1 MESNRQEFYPIVHF
15 LWVKFRWRTY
25 VLVTSGILGLFVN
38 TMTADGKYFCYKTEM
53 FTQAI
58 QMQLFEKPKIF
69 YQFFIAFLEST
80 WNFQHFEKAIK
91 HSSTM
96 SAILDSERS
105 CYLNVLNAMFWT
117 PLGVYNFLLYFCN
130 LHQILNILKRS
141 IKLIPQLYRIL
152 FTPKDLVT

>member
-1 MESNRQEFYPIVHF
+1 MENIPLGNIRNLRSLCLTHWLPM
-15 LWVKFRWRTY
+15 
-25 VLVTSGILGLFVN
+25 TSLLGI
-38 TMTADGKYFCYKTEM
+38 KREM

-58 QMQLFEKPKIF
+58 QMQLFEKPKVF
-69 YQFFIAFLEST
+69 HQFFIAFLEST
-80 WNFQHFEKAIK
+80 WNFQRFEKTIK
-91 HSSTM
+91 HSSTL

-141 IKLIPQLYRIL
+141 IRLIPQLYRIL